1 MNKVKKIAL
10 WFTGAAITASFPLLA
25 LAQTP
30 QTQNLFA
37 LVTSIKDILDLLI
50 PIAVTLALLFFI
62 WGLAQFILA
71 SGDEEKRSEGKRKM
85 GWGIVAL
92 FVIVSIWGIVTWMQN
107 VLGIQNIPDVGA
119 PGVRKEIP

>member
-1 MNKVKKIAL
+1 MNKVKKLAAWLTGTIAI
-10 WFTGAAITASFPLLA
+10 AALPLLA
-25 LAQTP
+25 LAQAP
-30 QTQNLFA
+30 QFSNLFN
-37 LVTSIKDILDLLI
+37 LVDATKAILDRLI

-92 FVIVSIWGIVTWMQN
+92 FVIISIWGIVVWIAN
-107 VLGIQNIPDVGA
+107 VLGVSNIQQLNPPSVG
-119 PGVRKEIP
+119 R